1 MEIDFNMLRHF
12 TPNFISPNSTSA
24 KFKEVYHH
32 SALEK
37 TFYDE
42 RRKRKKKKKT
52 TKKMMMHDDC
62 IIIKI
67 LSLDKIAS

>member
-1 MEIDFNMLRHF
+1 MEIDFNMLRYF
-12 TPNFISPNSTSA
+12 TPNFISPNSTPV
-24 KFKEVYHH
+24 KLKEFNHH

-42 RRKRKKKKKT
+42 RRKRKKTKKT